1 MMNQKTLRETS
12 YCVGCHSDFV
22 SGMTQPATLPHSSA
36 RGNLAFMNTQLTEIM
51 RLITNLIR
59 TGIVTEVD
67 RDGWLCRVKTG
78 DLETNWINWLT
89 YRAGKSRT
97 WWCPSP
103 GEQVVL
109 FSLGGNLETAFALPA
124 IYSNACP
131 PPSDS
136 ESADVTA
143 YEDGGW
149 FEYDPATGRWIIRGV
164 KTVLIE
170 SSQVISCK
178 TGEFVIEADTTR
190 INSNVILNGDVTH
203 GGGAMTSNGVVADK
217 HKHPGDSGGTTGGPF

>member
-1 MMNQKTLRETS
+1 MTKWRTLRAIPF
-12 YCVGCHSDFV
+12 CAGCLTDFV
-22 SGMTQPATLPHSSA
+22 SGTTQPAALPHSLRAWQSCPHEYPI
-36 RGNLAFMNTQLTEIM
+36 N
-51 RLITNLIR
+51 R

-89 YRAGKSRT
+89 YRAGKART

-136 ESADVTA
+136 ESADVTE

-164 KTVLIE
+164 KAVLIE
-170 SSQVISCK
+170 SSQLVSCK

-203 GGGAMTSNGVVADK
+203 GGGAMTSNGIVADK
-217 HKHPGDSGGTTGGPF
+217 HKHPGDSGGTTGGPI